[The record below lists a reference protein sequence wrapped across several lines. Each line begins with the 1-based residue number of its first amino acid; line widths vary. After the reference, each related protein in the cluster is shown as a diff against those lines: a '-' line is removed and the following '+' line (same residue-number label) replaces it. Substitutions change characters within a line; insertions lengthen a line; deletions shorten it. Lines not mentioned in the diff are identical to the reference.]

1 MKDKKKVAIKCLL
14 TESLRL
20 RQLSTEKYFE
30 LFIEMKSIF
39 DKKDLLKEKIKTF
52 NQKDEQLYLTAIN
65 AKIAKN
71 KAFIKKSAG
80 KISTS
85 DIDRESALFFMD
97 NLNKSAEERLRLTED
112 DRLRLQVIM
121 AKLEPIITDRD
132 AKKAFTLPDTKN
144 CFFGFPGLPDTEGC
158 LTCTNSCLGTCS
170 SLCIGK
176 VYF

>member
-1 MKDKKKVAIKCLL
+1 
-14 TESLRL
+14 
-20 RQLSTEKYFE
+20 
-30 LFIEMKSIF
+30 MKSIF

-52 NQKDEQLYLTAIN
+52 NQKDEQLYLRLLEKQKELDVKLTAIN